1 MTVTPDLVKRLEIS
15 IATLVVA
22 IATFVP
28 SVAAAATEV
37 EQLTAEMPP
46 QATAIATPA
55 APLAPV
61 DPIEAA
67 YNRFLRLRD
76 EGRNKEATAAALQV
90 ATLTQER
97 HGLDSTEIV
106 TPLINLAVMQAKT
119 GDVTAAEQNF
129 RSAIGVIERIDGVF
143 SPRLINPLSG
153 LGHAYNRAG
162 RYDQALES
170 FERALRL
177 NNIEL
182 GFTNFRQFGIQDGL
196 TESYVGLREFE
207 DANFYQQTQVEIH
220 QRKFG
225 KENPKVVPSLYKLAE
240 WYSRTGNLE
249 ASALTYRK
257 ADRILR
263 DHEGDSSESRAEAL
277 LGLAMLYER
286 QGNRPAAANTLRRG
300 LAIIDTNAEPDLLIR
315 AKVSIALGDLYI
327 RDNKREPA
335 LLKYQSAWQD
345 LSSDPE
351 YADERDFNFAA
362 PVRVAG
368 LQFPTAT
375 RKARGRSPE
384 TLAEGYVVIRYTIDR
399 NGRTQDIAVVESE
412 PAGILDESLVNTYRR
427 SAYRPRLVDGVAVP
441 TENLLGQHD
450 FAYVP
455 AEQDKQEE
463 KAPSKR
469 KSNRGRIDYPGASNE
484 D

>member
-1 MTVTPDLVKRLEIS
+1 
-15 IATLVVA
+15 
-22 IATFVP
+22 
-28 SVAAAATEV
+28 
-37 EQLTAEMPP
+37 
-46 QATAIATPA
+46 
-55 APLAPV
+55 
-61 DPIEAA
+61 
-67 YNRFLRLRD
+67 
-76 EGRNKEATAAALQV
+76 
-90 ATLTQER
+90 
-97 HGLDSTEIV
+97 
-106 TPLINLAVMQAKT
+106 
-119 GDVTAAEQNF
+119 
-129 RSAIGVIERIDGVF
+129 
-143 SPRLINPLSG
+143 
-153 LGHAYNRAG
+153 
-162 RYDQALES
+162 
-170 FERALRL
+170 
-177 NNIEL
+177 
-182 GFTNFRQFGIQDGL
+182 
-196 TESYVGLREFE
+196 
-207 DANFYQQTQVEIH
+207 
-220 QRKFG
+220 
-225 KENPKVVPSLYKLAE
+225 
-240 WYSRTGNLE
+240 
-249 ASALTYRK
+249 
-257 ADRILR
+257 
-263 DHEGDSSESRAEAL
+263 
-277 LGLAMLYER
+277 MLYER

-427 SAYRPRLVDGVAVP
+427 SAYRPRLADGVAVP

-455 AEQDKQEE
+455 AERDKQEE
-463 KAPSKR
+463 KALSKR